1 MGRRVRKFDGAFGP
15 EGCGGGFAASFIK
28 KGRGWRRGLCR
39 RVVYR
44 FAQGATAPAALRVA
58 DCRSAAMLIK
68 SALRDWLSAS
78 YGMISITSIS
88 HLRWLP
94 PLWWLAPPPFPRK
107 RGHYKAPLCCEL
119 LMKGLLCGALLS
131 HRPAGGRWCRKAP
144 KGDCIFSPVRAAVWF
159 SLLPQGSIYTGA
171 HKGAHHNPRAKG
183 ASNLSPLR
191 TFGPAGRQPSSPI
204 GACP

>member
-1 MGRRVRKFDGAFGP
+1 MELHHFAYQLRRRWTHLRCEGSKGSEGSEEKVDGASPRGFLRFLSLTGP
-15 EGCGGGFAASFIK
+15 SAP
-28 KGRGWRRGLCR
+28 
-39 RVVYR
+39 RVVD
-44 FAQGATAPAALRVA
+44 F
-58 DCRSAAMLIK
+58 RSAAMLIK

-78 YGMISITSIS
+78 YGIVSTTVIS
-88 HLRWLP
+88 HLRWLS

-131 HRPAGGRWCRKAP
+131 HRTAGGRWCRKAP

-171 HKGAHHNPRAKG
+171 HKGAHHNPHAKG

-191 TFGPAGRQPSSPI
+191 TFGPAGRQPS
-204 GACP
+204 C